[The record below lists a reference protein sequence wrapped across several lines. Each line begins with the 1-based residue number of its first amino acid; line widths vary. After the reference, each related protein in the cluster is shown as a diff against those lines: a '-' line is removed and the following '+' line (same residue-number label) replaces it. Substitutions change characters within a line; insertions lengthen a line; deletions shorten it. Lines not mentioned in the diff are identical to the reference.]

1 VMRRVETSESHVGEV
16 PLELFQGEAFKDKH
30 YLERTVEIIFQG
42 VKALNVS
49 KDELIH
55 ICSGYILSTAR
66 DALKDK
72 GYKVIQKKIAGA
84 TQELAERA
92 FIRSLVRIGVG
103 DEDEVVEMRSFD
115 SFLDWVHA
123 DLEGRE
129 RFVKTGWSAWPRLK
143 REGRT
148 G

>member
-1 VMRRVETSESHVGEV
+1 MMRRVETGGSHVGEV
-16 PLELFQGEAFKDKH
+16 PLELFQGNVFKEKR
-30 YLERTVEIIFQG
+30 YLGKAVEIVLDG
-42 VKALNVS
+42 VEALNVS
-49 KDELIH
+49 KDEPIR
-55 ICSGYILSTAR
+55 ICPGYILSTAR
-66 DALKDK
+66 NALKDK
-72 GYKVIQKKIAGA
+72 GYKITQRKIAGA

-123 DLEGRE
+123 DLESRE
-129 RFVKTGWSAWPRLK
+129 RLVKTGWSAWPRLK
-143 REGRT
+143 REGRS